1 MKKGSKYQRR
11 RLISKSN
18 LIVASCYALLLA
30 KVSAVTN
37 HVSDSGVSF
46 ASNADLTGVNI
57 PNVEDNDTFTSVSFD
72 GAIGNYWEGSWSS
85 PVLINTVVLTVGQNG
100 ATSSYNEMFKV
111 DIWAGEDSDFTLNTL
126 C

>member
-72 GAIGNYWEGSWSS
+72 GAIGNYWEGSWPA
-85 PVLINTVVLTVGQNG
+85 PVLINTVVLTVG
-100 ATSSYNEMFKV
+100 
-111 DIWAGEDSDFTLNTL
+111 
-126 C
+126 